1 MQRFNFFIPQ
11 NFHSFLFKQRVFKV
25 SRRYDC
31 CRYVVLSRRYLAPT
45 NTIFGFIC
53 AILPKPHLDKVV
65 LIPLH
70 TSSAV
75 IVCQYTL
82 VTKNAHTVVQI
93 ETETRQMSPADADC
107 ERLVAEYDTVEFLL
121 RYLSTE
127 GQKEQEGSDCSEQ
140 SYSTWFSLN
149 CHDTQCNGESHHVTQ
164 HAYDDNPPQRH
175 PFEVEYT
182 ERFLAADLLRRV
194 QSAQITAPPLSHGEA
209 SIYPRWL
216 SWGRGHITNV
226 KVCMTEGND
235 ESSKTDSSPKRR
247 LAKVLLSKMKKG
259 LTTRANISGLCSS
272 TRSLEPGIRSDLKSK
287 NESVREHT

>member
-1 MQRFNFFIPQ
+1 M
-11 NFHSFLFKQRVFKV
+11 
-25 SRRYDC
+25 
-31 CRYVVLSRRYLAPT
+31 
-45 NTIFGFIC
+45 
-53 AILPKPHLDKVV
+53 
-65 LIPLH
+65 
-70 TSSAV
+70 
-75 IVCQYTL
+75 
-82 VTKNAHTVVQI
+82 QI

-164 HAYDDNPPQRH
+164 HAYDDTPPQRH

-226 KVCMTEGND
+226 KMCMTEGNE

-259 LTTRANISGLCSS
+259 LTTRANISGLYSS
-272 TRSLEPGIRSDLKSK
+272 TRSPEPGIRSDLKSK
-287 NESVREHT
+287 KESVGEHT